1 VEASR
6 DPVEQPDLIE
16 IAIMATIDIAL
27 PDEITQALSPP
38 VCADLQLPQVKV
50 PTLDLPLPGLQ
61 IQGIADF
68 TRGIPTECSMN
79 FSLLAQLA
87 PIMANFECL
96 FKLLKFVGVAI
107 QIIQGITSPMNIIS
121 AIPKIVEASKDVAEC
136 IAMVAVPPLGL
147 LCFVKQVLELIASML
162 LCAVE
167 ALESILAIMSG
178 LQIQIADAQAAGN
191 EDLLQALNCAQENA
205 GTAADGAMQSL
216 QPIAVLLALA
226 QPILGIAGHSVS
238 VTIPSPVPSSDL
250 QGMQT
255 LLQTLGT
262 VAETI
267 KEIADAIPC

>member
-1 VEASR
+1 MAS
-6 DPVEQPDLIE
+6 
-16 IAIMATIDIAL
+16 IDIGL
-27 PDEITQALSPP
+27 PDEIVLALTPP
-38 VCADLQLPQVKV
+38 VCLDLQLPKVKV
-50 PTLDLPLPGLQ
+50 PTLALPLPGLE

-79 FSLLAQLA
+79 FSLLLQLA

-107 QIIQGITSPMNIIS
+107 QIIQGITSPMNIVS
-121 AIPKIVEASKDVAEC
+121 AIPKIVDAAKDLAEC
-136 IAMVAVPPLGL
+136 IDMVILPPLGL

-167 ALESILAIMSG
+167 ALQSILNILAG
-178 LQIQIADAQAAGN
+178 LQIQIADATAAGN
-191 EDLLQALNCAQENA
+191 DDLLQALTCAQENA
-205 GTAADGAMQSL
+205 AVAADGTMQSL

-226 QPILGIAGHSVS
+226 QPILGIAGQSVS
-238 VTIPSPVPSSDL
+238 VTIPPPVPSSDL
-250 QGMQT
+250 EGMQT

-262 VAETI
+262 VAAAI